1 MADSILRLKVESQE
15 YDAKLKRAAEG
26 LQRYIDVAHKQGDVI
41 GRLVGDTKKYV
52 DSIGSMETVNK
63 TARGSL
69 NELKT
74 AFTNLS
80 HVYNQLSAEEKNG
93 AFGKQLNEQ
102 LGQLK
107 GRIQEGTKELDGI
120 SKSMNGTSGFASQL
134 AEKFTIN
141 IDAMKLFSVGLKA
154 AQGALS
160 VVKDAFFA
168 SEANVDEWGRVMQ
181 SSQALYEGFLNALN
195 TGDISGY
202 LNRMSE
208 IVQAAR
214 DAYDEL
220 DKLSTMKTIQ
230 APQMSFQQTEN
241 ERIRMMIQT
250 GRYIA
255 PRDGRLTTS
264 TMKDGDLLSPEQIR
278 AFESLLKGGM
288 NRMVDLVGNEV
299 KQTNRAID
307 AYYNSL
313 AKQNGISLSDF
324 RQGTSSWSEFTK
336 RMELARQ
343 YTEFERQHTF
353 TTQQTGSM
361 GVPIS
366 VSVRDN
372 AVNPYMQ
379 GKGWDVFRVDKMGE
393 NSLNDL
399 VNLIKQRD
407 QQVSQSYGM
416 LSQSYRAIN
425 RAEGITVKGLMGG
438 GSGGGGGKNTPKTGE
453 ILPAGSVAELT
464 KQIQELQKEQS
475 KATSPEEWKSYQD
488 QIRETTVRIK
498 VLKGEMSA
506 IGVGGLANAKG
517 VTVATDKAF
526 GTAQQK
532 MKASEWVENRTEE
545 LQKGKLDFSGIDKQI
560 AKIQKGG
567 KDVAESWKTATSA
580 VNTFGSVLG
589 AIEDPAAKVAAT
601 VAQAIASVA
610 LAYAETL
617 AKDQTTKSNVWAYIA
632 AAAAAT
638 VSMATTIASI
648 HSSTGYAEG
657 GIIKGNH
664 YSGDMIG
671 GQLENGQL
679 VGLNAQEVVLNR
691 AQSGNLA
698 SQLQG
703 GGVNNFQLETRV
715 SGDDL
720 RIILRHSNMKRGYGS
735 RNLVL

>member
-1 MADSILRLKVESQE
+1 MADVITRFRLETTQFDSKLRDESQRLADLTNHLSMAGKDFE
-15 YDAKLKRAAEG
+15 RFAKNHVQTAASLGQVASGATNLKDKLK
-26 LQRYIDVAHKQGDVI
+26 D
-41 GRLVGDTKKYV
+41 LVGAYNTAARAYNTLTKDQQSGDFGKA
-52 DSIGSMETVNK
+52 MAT
-63 TARGSL
+63 SL
-69 NELKT
+69 QKLKQDITQTKNEL
-74 AFTNLS
+74 
-80 HVYNQLSAEEKNG
+80 YNIG
-93 AFGKQLNEQ
+93 EQ
-102 LGQLK
+102 SK
-107 GRIQEGTKELDGI
+107 GTGGI
-120 SKSMNGTSGFASQL
+120 MSQL

-141 IDAMKLFSVGLKA
+141 IDAMKLFKVGMQA
-154 AQGALS
+154 VQGALK
-160 VVKDAFFA
+160 VAKDAFFA
-168 SEANVDEWGRVMQ
+168 SEANVDEWGRTMQ
-181 SSQALYEGFLNALN
+181 SAQALYEGFLNALN

-202 LNRMSE
+202 LNNMAD
-208 IVQAAR
+208 IVRAASA
-214 DAYDEL
+214 AYDEL
-220 DKLSTMKTIQ
+220 DKLGTMKTIQ
-230 APQMSFQQTEN
+230 GPQMSFQQTEN
-241 ERIRMMIQT
+241 DRIRMMIQT

-255 PRDGRLTTS
+255 PRDGRLTSS
-264 TMKDGDLLSPEQIR
+264 TMKEGDLLSPEQIR
-278 AFESLLKGGM
+278 AFEGLLKNGM
-288 NRMVDLVGNEV
+288 NRMVGLVGNEV
-299 KQTNRAID
+299 KQANRAID
-307 AYYNSL
+307 AYYSSL
-313 AKQNGISLSDF
+313 AKQNGMSLSEF
-324 RQGTSSWSEFTK
+324 RQGTSSWESFSK
-336 RMELARQ
+336 KLAG
-343 YTEFERQHTF
+343 YEDYKKHNDKLATEFAKQGGRGF
-353 TTQQTGSM
+353 
-361 GVPIS
+361 V
-366 VSVRDN
+366 DFDKN
-372 AVNPYMQ
+372 NPYAEFKKW
-379 GKGWDVFRVDKMGE
+379 GIFRVDKQGE
-393 NSLNDL
+393 NSFNDL
-399 VNLIKQRD
+399 VGLIKQRD
-407 QQVSQSYGM
+407 QQISQSYGM

-475 KATSPEEWKSYQD
+475 KATSPEEWKSYQE

-526 GTAQQK
+526 GTTQQK

-617 AKDQTTKSNVWAYIA
+617 AKDQTTKSNVWAFIA

-671 GQLENGQL
+671 GQFENGQL

-720 RIILRHSNMKRGYGS
+720 RIILRRSNMKRGYGS